1 MRTLATCTVVGLL
14 VLAAGACSDTPS
26 LVEAGSEPILPG
38 LEQALQRI
46 DYDEV
51 VVTARADVS
60 DGWDRSAFALGV
72 GYIGWIERPDIV
84 AAWAML
90 ADDDDPDCEGDGRK
104 FMKCVKDHLDKG
116 EECTLNKEGDTYV
129 AHCEEPQ

>member
-1 MRTLATCTVVGLL
+1 MRTLATSTVVGLL

-26 LVEAGSEPILPG
+26 LVEAGGEPILPG

-60 DGWDRSAFALGV
+60 DGRDRSAFPLGV

-104 FMKCVKDHLDKG
+104 FMKCVKDHLDDG
-116 EECTLNKEGDTYV
+116 EECTLSKEGDTYV